1 MKKIFI
7 FLLVIF
13 IIIAVIYTYQQKSYS
28 LEEVIDLVNSNNVLP
43 ENIHIEK
50 ITYANE
56 EEIAN
61 FNVYVKDNWI
71 YSVQN
76 DSNDNCAESLT
87 NILTHEEILIIHSD
101 KKIFSH
107 KNDTVK
113 TSLIPSI
120 NSNKNAIY
128 KFYGKEAIDGKKCIK
143 FSLTSEYADKIEM
156 DYYYIEL
163 ENNHIIKHEFYDGS
177 KIDELENKYTETY
190 TYNFNTVTDDDILE
204 FNKDNYPDYQYSE

>member
-28 LEEVIDLVNSNNVLP
+28 LEKVIDLVNSNNVLP

-50 ITYANE
+50 ITYENE
-56 EEIAN
+56 AEIAN

-71 YSVQN
+71 YSIQN
-76 DSNDNCAESLT
+76 DNSAESLT
-87 NILTHEEILIIHSD
+87 NILTNEEILIIHSD

-113 TSLIPSI
+113 SSLIPLI
-120 NSNKNAIY
+120 NHNKNSIY
-128 KFYGKEAIDGKKCIK
+128 KFCGREEIDEKDCIK
-143 FSLTSEYADKIEM
+143 ISLTTKYEDKIEIEH
-156 DYYYIEL
+156 YYIEL
-163 ENNHIIKHEFYDGS
+163 ENNYIIKHESLEGRN
-177 KIDELENKYTETY
+177 IDEIKNKYTETY
-190 TYNFNTVTDDDILE
+190 TYSFNTVTDDNILE